1 MYAISFLFLLV
12 AAATL
17 FIGWLF
23 QEGLT
28 LIWVSIGA
36 SVAAAIFLIV
46 GVFRRRSLEPA
57 TAGAPFGPEEG
68 TEAAQAGTVT
78 EPRDTRPR
86 APIPQRRPAGK
97 RPAGKPA
104 TERAPSAAAA
114 RPEAKKPAAKKPTAK
129 KPSTKKAAAKK
140 PSAKKAAAKKPS
152 AKKAS
157 AKKPSAKKAAA
168 KKTSAKKT
176 SAKAA
181 GSRSQVISIP
191 ERGTFHEAGC
201 RFVKGRRDTE
211 KITVSA
217 AKQRGY
223 TACGVCKPAA

>member
-23 QEGLT
+23 QDGLT

-104 TERAPSAAAA
+104 AERAPAAAPTPA
-114 RPEAKKPAAKKPTAK
+114 ATKPAAK
-129 KPSTKKAAAKK
+129 KPSTKKPAAKKATAKK
-140 PSAKKAAAKKPS
+140 PSGKKS
-152 AKKAS
+152 G
-157 AKKPSAKKAAA
+157 A
-168 KKTSAKKT
+168 KKTSAG
-176 SAKAA
+176 AA
-181 GSRSQVISIP
+181 ASRGQVISIP

-217 AKQRGY
+217 AKRRGY

>member
-1 MYAISFLFLLV
+1 VYAISFLFLLV

-23 QEGLT
+23 QDGLT

-104 TERAPSAAAA
+104 AERAPAAAPA
-114 RPEAKKPAAKKPTAK
+114 PAATKPAAKKPSTKKPAAKKATAKKPSGKKAAAKKPAAKKATAK
-129 KPSTKKAAAKK
+129 KPSGKK
-140 PSAKKAAAKKPS
+140 SG
-152 AKKAS
+152 
-157 AKKPSAKKAAA
+157 A
-168 KKTSAKKT
+168 KKTSAG
-176 SAKAA
+176 AA
-181 GSRSQVISIP
+181 ASRGQVISIP

-217 AKQRGY
+217 AKRRGY

>member
-17 FIGWLF
+17 LVGWLF

-68 TEAAQAGTVT
+68 TEAAQAGAVT

-97 RPAGKPA
+97 RPADKPA
-104 TERAPSAAAA
+104 AERAPSAAA
-114 RPEAKKPAAKKPTAK
+114 RPEAKKPAAKKAAAK
-129 KPSTKKAAAKK
+129 KPAGKKAAAKK
-140 PSAKKAAAKKPS
+140 PSAKKSGAKKTAAKKASAKKAAAKKPS
-152 AKKAS
+152 AKKS
-157 AKKPSAKKAAA
+157 GA
-168 KKTSAKKT
+168 KKTSAT
-176 SAKAA
+176 AA
-181 GSRSQVISIP
+181 ASRGQVISIP

-211 KITVSA
+211 KITVST
-217 AKQRGY
+217 AKRRGY